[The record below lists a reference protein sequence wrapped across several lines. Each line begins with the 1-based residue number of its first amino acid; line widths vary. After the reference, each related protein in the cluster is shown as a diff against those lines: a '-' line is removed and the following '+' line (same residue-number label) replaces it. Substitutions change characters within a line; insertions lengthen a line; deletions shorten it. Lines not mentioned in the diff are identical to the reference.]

1 MKVAGFFSGIGG
13 IELGFKQAGFEIIYS
28 NEIDNKAI
36 ETFKVNHPNKIV
48 VDDIKNINEKD
59 IPDVDVIVGG
69 FPCQAFSIAGYRKG
83 FEDERGEIFFQLVR
97 IIRKKM
103 PKVIFMEN
111 VKNLLTHDRGNTYS
125 VIKKVLEEMGYFLKV
140 KILNACEYGN
150 IPQNRERIYIVG
162 FKNKE
167 DYFRF
172 IFPNSIELKKQI
184 ENIINFNE
192 TVDEKYYYTENNC
205 KFYNILKN
213 NIKNKNTIY

>member
-13 IELGFKQAGFEIIYS
+13 IELGFKQARFEIIYS

-36 ETFKVNHPNKIV
+36 ETFKLNHSNKIV
-48 VDDIKNINEKD
+48 IDDIKNINEKD
-59 IPDVDVIVGG
+59 VPDVDVIVGG

-83 FEDERGEIFFQLVR
+83 FEDERGEVFFQLVR

-103 PKVIFMEN
+103 PRVIFMEN
-111 VKNLLTHDRGNTYS
+111 VKNLLTHDKGNTYS

-140 KILNACEYGN
+140 KILNASEYGN

-167 DYFRF
+167 DYCRF

-184 ENIINFNE
+184 GNIIFRKL
-192 TVDEKYYYTENNC
+192 TSG
-205 KFYNILKN
+205 L
-213 NIKNKNTIY
+213 

>member
-13 IELGFKQAGFEIIYS
+13 IELGFEQAGFEIVYS

-36 ETFKVNHPNKIV
+36 ETFKANHSNKIV

-83 FEDERGEIFFQLVR
+83 FEDERGEIFFQLVK

-103 PKVIFMEN
+103 PRVIFMEN
-111 VKNLLTHDRGNTYS
+111 VKNLLTHDKGNTYI

-140 KILNACEYGN
+140 KILNASELGNKIKKHRKKLKITQQTLANMFKVNIEVIKTIEDTYWNDSLYYHLSLMEKIEYYLLEIIKDN
-150 IPQNRERIYIVG
+150 E
-162 FKNKE
+162 KE
-167 DYFRF
+167 
-172 IFPNSIELKKQI
+172 
-184 ENIINFNE
+184 
-192 TVDEKYYYTENNC
+192 
-205 KFYNILKN
+205 
-213 NIKNKNTIY
+213 

>member
-1 MKVAGFFSGIGG
+1 MKVAGFFSGLGG

-36 ETFKVNHPNKIV
+36 ETFKANHSNKIV

-103 PKVIFMEN
+103 PRVIFMEN
-111 VKNLLTHDRGNTYS
+111 VKNLLTHDKGNTYN

-150 IPQNRERIYIVG
+150 VPQNRERIYI
-162 FKNKE
+162 
-167 DYFRF
+167 
-172 IFPNSIELKKQI
+172 
-184 ENIINFNE
+184 
-192 TVDEKYYYTENNC
+192 
-205 KFYNILKN
+205 
-213 NIKNKNTIY
+213 